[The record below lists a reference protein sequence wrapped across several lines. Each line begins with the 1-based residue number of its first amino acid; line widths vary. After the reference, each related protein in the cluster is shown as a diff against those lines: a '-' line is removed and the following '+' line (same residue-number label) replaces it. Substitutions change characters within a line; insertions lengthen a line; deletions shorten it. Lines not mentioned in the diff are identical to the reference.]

1 MLSHSIIL
9 SLGLIV
15 VGLGQTAGLADD
27 AVDQDKLGKTTAVAL
42 NYCRATFH
50 RIQKYPSKRVLVEEQ
65 EKILNNLNLNQIAD
79 EEVVRLYMAV
89 LQEIDEMRIEEKE
102 RRVIRDTHHRVLYRQ
117 LAIHALHGAT
127 QVASMQYVEA
137 VKTGAKSW
145 WDYRTM
151 AFNSELDTW
160 RLEKGRV
167 ISLSE
172 KTSQFLDTFWK
183 LARKRSIPDHWL
195 VRRNNL
201 DDLEKAMRE
210 TNLQVRL
217 RILQRM
223 EHFMECYPPYWY
235 YVGRTQQALG
245 QLFAASETYKKLQD
259 IGTGHFRKDEMLAA
273 GAANRAIIQDHL
285 QQPSSV
291 ETARDALAFSNEAW
305 EVNFMAA
312 AVLKRGKQY
321 DEAEDALLRNLDVR
335 LEQRQS
341 LSALMLLFHETRDEK
356 KLSDLLARPD
366 VVQTLPA
373 MTLLQ
378 CLTTLS
384 HEHRPAK
391 ALHKLESSVAADIDL
406 SLGRDDVVFQFSRA
420 WDVNNAKIQLHLAG
434 REIENPYY
442 QMHRNSQELRFRQI
456 IELGTWLQQSK
467 TPPSLILVVQNERSP
482 ELKFTFAAA
491 RPASNPGIST
501 SFVAFLPGSRNLYQL
516 ESIQVGDSLVAFHS
530 SAFPLKQQPI
540 IPNKNDLRNLFSDPE
555 LDGDNKTPES
565 KPESDE
571 FAPLIPP
578 PPTDRAPAPPQ
589 AETTITPNNQ
599 DPPVIEQQS
608 FEEDDLTSDHE
619 TPNVKQQTF
628 EEDHEVG
635 KKSITGKINSIFK
648 AKRLPPV
655 PFRLMRK
662 LRNRS

>member
-9 SLGLIV
+9 SLSLIV
-15 VGLGQTAGLADD
+15 VGLGQTSGLADE
-27 AVDQDKLGKTTAVAL
+27 AADQEKLGKTTAVAL

-102 RRVIRDTHHRVLYRQ
+102 RRVIRDTHHRILYRQ

-160 RLEKGRV
+160 RLEKDRV

-245 QLFAASETYKKLQD
+245 QLFAAAETYKKLQD

-285 QQPSSV
+285 KQPSSV
-291 ETARDALAFSNEAW
+291 NTARDALAYSNEAW

-373 MTLLQ
+373 TTLLQ

-391 ALHKLESSVAADIDL
+391 ALQKLESSVAADIDL

-420 WDVNNAKIQLHLAG
+420 WNIKSAKVQLHLVG

-467 TPPSLILVVQNERSP
+467 TPPSLILVVQNERNP
-482 ELKFTFAAA
+482 ELKFTFTAA
-491 RPASNPGIST
+491 RPSNNSGVST
-501 SFVAFLPGSRNLYQL
+501 SFVAFLPKSRNLYQL
-516 ESIQVGDSLVAFHS
+516 ETIQVGDSLVAFHN
-530 SAFPLKQQPI
+530 SAVPLKQQPTN
-540 IPNKNDLRNLFSDPE
+540 PTKNDLRNLFSDPE
-555 LDGDNKTPES
+555 FDSDNLS
-565 KPESDE
+565 PESDE
-571 FAPLIPP
+571 IAPLIPP
-578 PPTDRAPAPPQ
+578 PPTDSAPTPPQ

-599 DPPVIEQQS
+599 DPPKIELQS
-608 FEEDDLTSDHE
+608 FDEDDLTSDHE
-619 TPNVKQQTF
+619 TPKLRQQTF
-628 EEDHEVG
+628 EEDHEVS
-635 KKSITGKINSIFK
+635 KKSIPGKINSIFK
-648 AKRLPPV
+648 SKRLPPV